1 MTKTGWM
8 VLVVFP
14 LLLVVGGIAFLNRE
28 TLYEK
33 IFPKQDPIVV
43 VEEKKTAPYGE
54 VVLRV
59 GETVTFAQNS
69 IKLLR
74 VFDDSRCPTGV
85 QCVWA
90 GTLKVEIESVTGMG
104 TSTEVIELGKTLT
117 TEAEQVTV
125 VSVSPHP
132 KAGEQIAQSS
142 YIVTLNVS
150 LRKKEP
156 ISSPLG
162 ACYVGGCSSQI
173 CSDQKD
179 MVSTC
184 EFREEYACYK
194 TAECKRQADG
204 KCGWTNTLELK
215 SCLLKQQ

>member
-1 MTKTGWM
+1 M

-14 LLLVVGGIAFLNRE
+14 VLLVIGVVAFLNKE
-28 TLYEK
+28 ALYETM
-33 IFPKQDPIVV
+33 FPQPVPVVV
-43 VEEKKTAPYGE
+43 VEEKKISPYGE

-74 VFDDSRCPTGV
+74 VFDDSRCAEGV

-90 GTLKVEIESVTGMG
+90 GTVKTEIESVTGMG
-104 TSTEVIELGKTLT
+104 TSTEVVEIGKTLT
-117 TEAEQVTV
+117 TEGEQIAV
-125 VSVSPHP
+125 VSVSPYP
-132 KAGEQIAQSS
+132 KAGEQIAQST
-142 YIVTLNVS
+142 YVVTLNVS
-150 LRKKEP
+150 LREKVTS
-156 ISSPLG
+156 SSPLG
-162 ACYVGGCSSQI
+162 TCYVGGCSSQI

-179 MVSTC
+179 VASTC

-204 KCGWTNTLELK
+204 KCGWTDTKELR
-215 SCLLKQQ
+215 SCLKL